1 MYRYLLAITLFSL
14 IAGVQA
20 AAPRNPATHFF
31 DQSLGDFQEE
41 LALARDEGKQ
51 GVLLFFEMDE
61 CPFCHRMKETVL
73 NQPEV
78 QDYFKEHFLIF
89 SVDIEGDVEI
99 IDFKGNAV
107 AEKDFAF
114 EHNRVRATPVFLFVD
129 TSGEAVARYTGPTR
143 DKEEFMLLGEYVVD
157 GVYEDMSFTRYKRQQ
172 RSAGK
177 PSYRPLPEIIPAN

>member
-1 MYRYLLAITLFSL
+1 MYRYLLTLMLASL
-14 IAGVQA
+14 VSLAQA
-20 AAPRNPATHFF
+20 AAPRDAATYFF

-41 LALARDEGKQ
+41 LAIAKEEGKQ

-78 QDYFKEHFLIF
+78 QDYYKAHFQIF
-89 SVDIEGDVEI
+89 RVDIEGDVEI
-99 IDFKGNAV
+99 VDFQGNTV

-129 TSGEAVARYTGPTR
+129 LNGESIARYTGPTR
-143 DKEEFMLLGEYVVD
+143 DTEEFLLLGEYVIN
-157 GVYEDMSFTRYKRQQ
+157 GSYRDMSFTRYKREQ
-172 RSAGK
+172 RNKGGVG
-177 PSYRPLPEIIPAN
+177 YRAPAEITLPN